1 VIKEPVMN
9 SRRICSEEDE
19 DHFRMIRAVLIT
31 VLVSSG
37 VATGTFFYYLIGM
50 ALSNAEGIPL
60 WQLDSTTPPFIG
72 IICVLV
78 FMISWIALHHVTR
91 LKSNLC

>member
-1 VIKEPVMN
+1 MDR
-9 SRRICSEEDE
+9 RRICSEEDE

-31 VLVSSG
+31 VLISSG

-50 ALSNAEGIPL
+50 AISGYKGIPL

-72 IICVLV
+72 IICVVV
-78 FMISWIALHHVTR
+78 FIITWVAYHHVNE
-91 LKSNLC
+91 LKSNIC